1 MPGGLLQIASSGIQ
15 DKYLTKNPEITF
27 FKKTYRRYTN
37 FSRELIEVNIENFP
51 DFGDEF
57 FINVPTYGD
66 LIHRSFLK
74 VDIPKLNLDDSYITN
89 ENFKTIKNNR
99 LANILNQ
106 ENLWKHEYD
115 KMVLFS
121 NIQISY
127 YTKLKVLLQSQD
139 VSFDTIQKKSFNERN
154 LNSSSLDD
162 IVFSIDEDIKDKID
176 IISYVNNLNKQFGNE
191 DNNSTNVITYETF
204 TKNITTLYNNNLK
217 QLKYYH
223 SNYIYQKKEYQ
234 KMAKGKLNY
243 SWVKNLGHHYFSN
256 NEFELNGEQIERYSN
271 DYFNIYQSHH
281 LKDEYIKN
289 YDELIGNIDSINN
302 FDSEKENNS
311 LLIPNIFWFNRN
323 SSFSLPL
330 VSMKHSNAQY
340 NFRINNLENLICF
353 EDFEYEFKEVCEYI
367 LPLKDHILIDE
378 TAKSLFDSN
387 SNISES
393 DIEKISFL
401 KNERIYIY
409 QFKHITSEL
418 LALKFKNLT
427 SLQINSLFTSF
438 SSDGTVITLEDWI
451 KFRLNPLDYSSE
463 LNSLSREV
471 NYYNHHEFIDTN
483 ILRNKIGTPKIRIF
497 LEYIYLDELER
508 FKFAKNNLEYI
519 VSFPHETISDLNNEA
534 FFSFNLNLNR
544 PTKEIFWFLRPNL
557 LKNGFNKYSQKN
569 PNLYNQYYFNN
580 KIIEE
585 SSVYLQDDV
594 LIDFK
599 FGENQYLYTTKYEKL
614 NRIGKKEDS
623 NFYYYTFSL
632 YPESDQP
639 SGTANFSIIK
649 SKNIL
654 FELNSSFLKSYYNQ
668 KININQQE
676 VEFVLINTSYSLLT
690 FSKGRAKKIIY

>member
-51 DFGDEF
+51 DYGDEF
-57 FINVPTYGD
+57 FINIPKYGD
-66 LIHRSFLK
+66 LVHRSFLK

-89 ENFKTIKNNR
+89 EIYKKIKSNR
-99 LANILNQ
+99 LSNILAQ

-121 NIQISY
+121 NIQIAY
-127 YTKLKVLLQSQD
+127 YTKLKILLQSQD

-154 LNSSSLDD
+154 INSNALDD

-176 IISYVNNLNKQFGNE
+176 IISYVNNLNKKFGE
-191 DNNSTNVITYETF
+191 QDNTAENTITYVTF
-204 TKNITTLYNNNLK
+204 NNNINTLYNNNLK

-234 KMAKGKLNY
+234 KVTKGTLNY
-243 SWVKNLGHHYFSN
+243 SWVKNLGHHYFSS
-256 NEFELNGEQIERYSN
+256 NEFELNGEQMERYSN
-271 DYFNIYQSHH
+271 DYLNIYQSHH

-289 YDELIGNIDSINN
+289 YNELIGNTESVNK

-353 EDFEYEFKEVCEYI
+353 EDFEFEFNEVCKFS
-367 LPLKDHILIDE
+367 LPFKDHSINGE
-378 TAKSLFDSN
+378 TVKAIFKSN
-387 SNISES
+387 SNVSES
-393 DIEKISFL
+393 DIEKISYL

-409 QFKHITSEL
+409 YFKYITPEL
-418 LALKFKNLT
+418 LSLKFKNLT
-427 SLQINSLFTSF
+427 TSQINSLFTSF
-438 SSDGTVITLEDWI
+438 SSNGTTLTLEDWI
-451 KFRLNPLDYSSE
+451 KFRLNPSDYSSE
-463 LNSLSREV
+463 LNILSREV
-471 NYYNHHEFIDTN
+471 NYYNHYEFIDTN
-483 ILRNKIGTPKIRIF
+483 ILRNKIGVPKVKIF

-519 VSFPHETISDLNNEA
+519 VSFPHETITSLNNET

-557 LKNGFNKYSQKN
+557 LKNGFNKYSNKN
-569 PNLYNQYYFNN
+569 PNLYNQYYFDNN
-580 KIIEE
+580 ILEE
-585 SSVYLQDDV
+585 SSIYLQDDV
-594 LIDFK
+594 LVDFK
-599 FGENQYLYTTKYEKL
+599 FGENQYLYTTKYNKL
-614 NRIGKKEDS
+614 NRIGALEDS
-623 NFYYYTFSL
+623 NFYYFTFSL

-639 SGTANFSIIK
+639 SGTANFSIIN

-654 FELNSSFLKSYYNQ
+654 FELNNLFLKSYYNQ